1 MRRVLI
7 IFKWVLVTFLLLVT
21 LSFTNER
28 QTKQLLN
35 LNKISIG
42 VSEEDFINKQ
52 IILTYLV
59 ANNISFDS
67 VLVNDFQIDDIEEI
81 LQLHPG
87 IQDAEVYSNQK
98 GDVNILVEQKKAIVR
113 VKSNFDDCYLDK
125 FGERM
130 DLSENYTPCLLVATG
145 KISSNNYKEIV
156 AFVNEINKSD
166 FWKSQLTQL
175 HYHDDD
181 DIILIPRVGKHKI
194 HVGGLDNIKEK
205 LDHLYQLY
213 NVALPVKGWQTYSDI
228 NLKYKNQIICTKK

>member
-1 MRRVLI
+1 MNRVLN
-7 IFKWVLVTFLLLVT
+7 IFKWVSVTFLLFTT

-28 QTKQLLN
+28 QNKQLLN

-42 VSEEDFINKQ
+42 VSEDDFINKQ
-52 IILTYLV
+52 TILTYLV
-59 ANNISFDS
+59 TNNISFDS
-67 VLVNDFQIDDIEEI
+67 VLANDFQISDIEEI
-81 LQLHPG
+81 LQLHPA
-87 IQDAEVYSNQK
+87 IHVAEVYSNQK

-145 KISSNNYKEIV
+145 NISINNYKEIV

-175 HYHDDD
+175 HYGDD
-181 DIILIPRVGKHKI
+181 DIILIPLVGEHKI
-194 HVGGLDNIKEK
+194 HIGGLDNIKEK

-213 NVALPVKGWQTYSDI
+213 NVALPLKGWQTYSDI